1 MGIKKNWVQTDM
13 TPVTNYQTKTWPIT
27 LCWLS
32 LFSVFL
38 VWLQGNTRWVSRIL
52 NWSIMKKNNIVFTSP
67 APGWHERQTED
78 FDSSPMKLSKPF
90 TTGLM
95 LNNKPFPGL
104 NYRCDEAGGG
114 PRILETQEDSFEED
128 SQSQMTEDSVRLI
141 LSNSSA
147 RPFLHFGSPPLDSIW
162 AIRSIKDSNSI
173 SPSRTFSVNF
183 FLCGACSKYLQNS
196 SSMFTKNHN
205 IFILI
210 RPKLQTTLWRDC
222 VWCNSRLSVHVFFL

>member
-78 FDSSPMKLSKPF
+78 FDTLRW
-90 TTGLM
+90 
-95 LNNKPFPGL
+95 N
-104 NYRCDEAGGG
+104 C
-114 PRILETQEDSFEED
+114 
-128 SQSQMTEDSVRLI
+128 QS
-141 LSNSSA
+141 
-147 RPFLHFGSPPLDSIW
+147 H
-162 AIRSIKDSNSI
+162 
-173 SPSRTFSVNF
+173 
-183 FLCGACSKYLQNS
+183 
-196 SSMFTKNHN
+196 
-205 IFILI
+205 
-210 RPKLQTTLWRDC
+210 
-222 VWCNSRLSVHVFFL
+222 SRLAWCSITSRSPDWIIVATKQEVGLAYWRHKKIPLKRTRSHRWQKTVSGCSCRIPRQGLSCISVPLPSTLSGQLDR